1 VGELTSILFA
11 VPSFLGGAARVLDLG
26 CTLEEYNSA
35 LSGAQA
41 DYIALRADWMA
52 VGRDLAAAMD
62 QYRAELL
69 ATGA

>member
-1 VGELTSILFA
+1 MGELTSILFA

-52 VGRDLAAAMD
+52 VGRDLATAIERHRD
-62 QYRAELL
+62 GLP
-69 ATGA
+69 ATGV